1 MRAVIGLYKII
12 GEVTDLVVTP
22 PYPPS
27 VISPFEDL
35 NQISF
40 AESQVIGLFIKKLK
54 FYEESIKKKTVHLG
68 KIQIFKNFD
77 FFLEILIF
85 F

>member
-12 GEVTDLVVTP
+12 GEITDLVVTP

-54 FYEESIKKKTVHLG
+54 FYEESIKKTVHLG
-68 KIQIFKNFD
+68 KNK
-77 FFLEILIF
+77 FLKISIF